1 MSDRAPPPALPW
13 ACVDTPSAKRVRTE
27 TQTTGAASAAEDL
40 QPPLFGLKLGDRIEV
55 VWEYKHDDDDDD
67 DNDNDTVEAKVV
79 STALSCF
86 TAISVLTRPL
96 CQWCPATLEACE
108 SGGYQ
113 LRYDAD
119 AENGAD
125 EGEVQRIS
133 FVSPCRLTES
143 SPADA
148 APAAAVEPGTGNTAE
163 LIYRRH
169 GSKLIVNAADIAAG
183 VDAAVYDDKSAGD
196 EDEEE
201 PELDAWFDA
210 ASEHIATLPVVD
222 QQRLAT
228 SISSTGEFIRTLVS
242 RLVDGALSAGHGPSG
257 ISAEHVREAA
267 DALMEELQ
275 QRKQA
280 EPDTQ

>member
-13 ACVDTPSAKRVRTE
+13 ACVDTPPAKRVRTE
-27 TQTTGAASAAEDL
+27 TQTTAGVAAEEL

-67 DNDNDTVEAKVV
+67 DNDTVEAKVL
-79 STALSCF
+79 STAVCLF

-119 AENGAD
+119 AEDGAD
-125 EGEVQRIS
+125 EGEVQRVS

-143 SPADA
+143 SP
-148 APAAAVEPGTGNTAE
+148 VEPGTGSTAE
-163 LIYRRH
+163 FIYRRH
-169 GSKLIVNAADIAAG
+169 GSKLIVNAADSAAG
-183 VDAAVYDDKSAGD
+183 VDAAVYDDESTGD

-201 PELDAWFDA
+201 PELDAWFNA
-210 ASEHIATLPVVD
+210 ASEHISTLPVVD
-222 QQRLAT
+222 QQRLAR

-242 RLVDGALSAGHGPSG
+242 RLVDGALTAGHGPSG

-275 QRKQA
+275 QRKQT

>member
-1 MSDRAPPPALPW
+1 M
-13 ACVDTPSAKRVRTE
+13 
-27 TQTTGAASAAEDL
+27 
-40 QPPLFGLKLGDRIEV
+40 
-55 VWEYKHDDDDDD
+55 
-67 DNDNDTVEAKVV
+67 
-79 STALSCF
+79 
-86 TAISVLTRPL
+86 
-96 CQWCPATLEACE
+96 
-108 SGGYQ
+108 
-113 LRYDAD
+113 RYDAD

-222 QQRLAT
+222 QQRLKT
-228 SISSTGEFIRTLVS
+228 VRRGGGV
-242 RLVDGALSAGHGPSG
+242 GSG
-257 ISAEHVREAA
+257 VHII
-267 DALMEELQ
+267 
-275 QRKQA
+275 
-280 EPDTQ
+280 